1 MLVFQIKPPKELLR
15 SLNIPDIDCI
25 QFFSYSTFATNSIDQ
40 HDLFKINNAPIYMEL
55 DDVKSNFVYV
65 SIFLVKLKFIFNFF
79 FFRFTL
85 L

>member
-1 MLVFQIKPPKELLR
+1 MLVFQIKPPNELLR

-55 DDVKSNFVYV
+55 DNVKSNFVYV
-65 SIFLVKLKFIFNFF
+65 SIFLVKLKFVFNFF
-79 FFRFTL
+79 FF
-85 L
+85 